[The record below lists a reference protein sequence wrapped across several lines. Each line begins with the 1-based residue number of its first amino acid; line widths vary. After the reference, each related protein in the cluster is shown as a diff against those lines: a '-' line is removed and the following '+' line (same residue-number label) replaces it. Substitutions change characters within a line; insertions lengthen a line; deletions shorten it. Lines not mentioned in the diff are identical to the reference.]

1 MAEIW
6 LVTCKDRGMKN
17 AKFIYKTVTVT
28 AGGITWGECGGPSID
43 ILSLEFY
50 QFHPIPEMLFVILRQ
65 INPS

>member
-1 MAEIW
+1 
-6 LVTCKDRGMKN
+6 MKN